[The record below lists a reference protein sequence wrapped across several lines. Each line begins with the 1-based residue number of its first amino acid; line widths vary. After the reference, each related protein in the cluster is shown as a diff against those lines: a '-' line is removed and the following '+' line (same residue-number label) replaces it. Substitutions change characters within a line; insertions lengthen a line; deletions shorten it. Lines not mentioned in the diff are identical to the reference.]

1 MTIENWSNDIVLV
14 ELEQDP
20 AFSDELS
27 TLMTQLETKP
37 SHVVLNF
44 SQLHFIN
51 SSNISRLLRLRK
63 ALVEKNKRL
72 VLCAA
77 TSQVWGAFIVTG
89 LDKVFEFTKD
99 VMTALAGI
107 QISAKM

>member
-1 MTIENWSNDIVLV
+1 MTIENWSDDIVLV

-27 TLMTQLETKP
+27 TLMTQLETQP
-37 SHVVLNF
+37 SHVVLNL

-63 ALVEKNKRL
+63 ALVEQNKRL
-72 VLCAA
+72 ILCAA
-77 TSQVWGAFIVTG
+77 TSQVWGAFIITG
-89 LDKVFEFTKD
+89 LDKIFEFTKD